1 MRSTV
6 HRFTGEEY
14 NYDWEDSISKKIPA
28 TDSAKLAAGRVVIGP
43 QDDAP
48 NFVFRYFVVQPGG
61 NSTMPDQHVHDHGIY
76 ILHGS
81 GEVHMNGE
89 VYPVQERD
97 MVYIAPND
105 VHGLVNTGDVPLGF
119 ICVIPNKTR
128 LTRFFELSG
137 EEE

>member
-1 MRSTV
+1 MGSKV
-6 HRFTGEEY
+6 HHFTGEDYSY
-14 NYDWEDSISKKIPA
+14 NWEDAVSKSIPA
-28 TDSAKLAAGRVVIGP
+28 EDSAKLAEGKVVIGP
-43 QDDAP
+43 QDGAE

-76 ILHGS
+76 ILHGR
-81 GEVHMNGE
+81 GEVHLNGE
-89 VYPVQERD
+89 VYPIAERD

-128 LTRFFELSG
+128 LEKFFALSG
-137 EEE
+137 ETK

>member
-1 MRSTV
+1 MRSKV
-6 HRFTGEEY
+6 HRFIGEEY
-14 NYDWEDSISKKIPA
+14 NYDWEDSIPKQIPA

-76 ILHGS
+76 ILHGE
-81 GEVHMNGE
+81 GEVTLNGE
-89 VYPVQERD
+89 VIPVKERD

-119 ICVIPNKTR
+119 ICVIPNKAR
-128 LTRFFELSG
+128 LIRFFELSG
-137 EEE
+137 EQD